1 VQHVILENGVD
12 SIRFYYDDT
21 PNTYRVIQNIHVYS
35 GVKNDDVFVP
45 ADSKTATFYAVD
57 AKGVVHSFNILDFK
71 NS

>member
-1 VQHVILENGVD
+1 M
-12 SIRFYYDDT
+12 
-21 PNTYRVIQNIHVYS
+21 IQYIHVYS

-45 ADSKTATFYAVD
+45 ADYNTATFYAVD